1 MSLEAFVLIHGEK
14 WGKKFYGS
22 PVWTLAE
29 GPFCCFF
36 VLLGF
41 VNLPTAKA
49 GGFWNTLYL
58 PLRRGI

>member
-41 VNLPTAKA
+41 VSYPTAKA
-49 GGFWNTLYL
+49 GGF
-58 PLRRGI
+58 RRILA